1 MQKMRL
7 ITVEEITNIVNNVN
21 INNKE
26 ITSKTISRLL
36 NKLANENSQD
46 EFLKRKKDNTQSGKG
61 RKKFLYNINYV
72 QKVIEHF
79 HSDFYLFN
87 NETTSNKI
95 RKVLLNVKKLNNH
108 IIEPIDGLLRDLP
121 QEREALKDRMNKANN
136 QINNIIQKEMYNYE
150 FEIQK
155 THRQQQLLQYKSNII
170 NDILEISNLD
180 DKEKIEYIKKVQV
193 LRDYPIIAKIRR
205 EVRIKKAQSNNFE
218 NSKNEDKS
226 Y

>member
-1 MQKMRL
+1 MNKEWF
-7 ITVEEITNIVNNVN
+7 TVEEITDIVNNAN
-21 INNKE
+21 INDKE
-26 ITSKTISRLL
+26 ITSKTINRLL

-46 EFLKRKKDNTQSGKG
+46 ESLERKKDSTQSGKG

-95 RKVLLNVKKLNNH
+95 RKVLLNVKRLNNH

-121 QEREALKDRMNKANN
+121 QEREALKDRMNKANI
-136 QINNIIQKEMYNYE
+136 QINNIIQKEMYDYE

-155 THRQQQLLQYKSNII
+155 THRQLQLLQYKNNII
-170 NDILEISNLD
+170 NDILEIRNLD
-180 DKEKIEYIKKVQV
+180 AKEKIEYIKKVQV
-193 LRDYPIIAKIRR
+193 LRDYPIITKIRR

>member
-1 MQKMRL
+1 
-7 ITVEEITNIVNNVN
+7 
-21 INNKE
+21 
-26 ITSKTISRLL
+26 
-36 NKLANENSQD
+36 
-46 EFLKRKKDNTQSGKG
+46 
-61 RKKFLYNINYV
+61 
-72 QKVIEHF
+72 
-79 HSDFYLFN
+79 
-87 NETTSNKI
+87 
-95 RKVLLNVKKLNNH
+95 
-108 IIEPIDGLLRDLP
+108 
-121 QEREALKDRMNKANN
+121 MNKANN